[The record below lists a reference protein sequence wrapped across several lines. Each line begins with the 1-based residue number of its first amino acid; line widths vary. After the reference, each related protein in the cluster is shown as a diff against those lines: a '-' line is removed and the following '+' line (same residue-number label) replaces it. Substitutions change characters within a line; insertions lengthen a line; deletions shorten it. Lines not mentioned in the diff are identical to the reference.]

1 MRLTY
6 FTDFGLRALMRMA
19 SNPEQGFTTAEL
31 ADEFGISR
39 HHLTKIIQKLSQ
51 AGIVTTRR
59 GSGGGVLLA
68 RDPAEIRIGAVVRL
82 LEHGQ
87 FLVDCFSPVCRC
99 GLVSACRLKS
109 RLRAAEAAFLA
120 ELDQCTL
127 ADIAL
132 APAFPASLQPAQD
145 SRVPG

>member
-19 SNPEQGFTTAEL
+19 SDPEQGFTTAEL
-31 ADEFGISR
+31 AEEFGISR

-68 RDPAEIRIGAVVRL
+68 RDPAEIRIGAIVRL

-87 FLVDCFSPVCRC
+87 FLVDCFSPGCNC
-99 GLVSACRLKS
+99 GLVNVCRLKS

-120 ELDQCTL
+120 ELDRCTL

-132 APAFPASLQPAQD
+132 PPALPAGMQFLND
-145 SRVPG
+145 YRIPG